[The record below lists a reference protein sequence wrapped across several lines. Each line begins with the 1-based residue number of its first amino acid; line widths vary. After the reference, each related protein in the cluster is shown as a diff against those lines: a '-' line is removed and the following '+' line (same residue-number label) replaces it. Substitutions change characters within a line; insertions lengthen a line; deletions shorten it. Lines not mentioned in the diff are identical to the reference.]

1 MTPSHT
7 RGLPLP
13 AKLAPVS
20 VGVVALI
27 MTGIPSAS
35 ADDEGG
41 LGQVQARYET
51 PSYFGD
57 DADGNA
63 DADDPAIWRHPTAQ
77 ADSIV
82 VGTLKEGGLTVFDL
96 NGRELQR
103 IAAPAAPTPGA
114 KPGRFNNVDILQGVR
129 IGGQVTDIAV
139 TTDRGRD
146 RLRIYRID
154 QRGARAGAQVL
165 TDITTEAAPLLFS
178 GAEAE
183 VDQQHTGY
191 GMTLWAD
198 PAGGAPWVA
207 VSRRSETTVGL
218 FRLSTDSAGKV
229 TYNRVATSDLPS
241 SFNVGG
247 TQWSP
252 CEEPGDLPQVE
263 GMVVDRAT
271 NVLYAG
277 QEDVG
282 IWRIP
287 LQESGFGTPTLI
299 ERVREYGQ
307 PAEYD
312 VATEE
317 CAVTGPTSPEAGQH
331 LSADVEGLTIAYD
344 GSRRTLVAS
353 SQGDNT
359 FARYTI
365 TSNSLSY
372 KGGASI
378 VDSATIDGVQ
388 ESDGAAVVNEP
399 FGPDFP
405 NGLLVVQDGANTPE
419 TPGADGE
426 PRDDTNFKLLEWDRF
441 ANAADSSDG

>member
-7 RGLPLP
+7 PGLLLS
-13 AKLAPVS
+13 AKLAPVAA
-20 VGVVALI
+20 GVLALV
-27 MTGIPSAS
+27 MTGLPSAS

-41 LGQVQARYET
+41 LGHVQASFET

-96 NGRELQR
+96 HGRELQR
-103 IAAPAAPTPGA
+103 IAAPAAPAPGT
-114 KPGRFNNVDILQGVR
+114 KPGRFINVDILQGVR
-129 IGGQVTDIAV
+129 IGNQVTDIAV

-146 RLRIYRID
+146 RLRIYSID
-154 QRGARAGAQVL
+154 PRGARAGAQVL
-165 TDITTEAAPLLFS
+165 ADITTEAAPLLFS
-178 GAEAE
+178 GSEAE

-218 FRLSTDSAGKV
+218 FRLSTDSAGKI
-229 TYNRVATSDLPS
+229 TYDRVATSDLPS
-241 SFNVGG
+241 SFDVGG

-252 CEEPGDLPQVE
+252 CEEPDERPQVE

-287 LQESGFGTPTLI
+287 LQQTGFGDPELV

-312 VATEE
+312 PATEE
-317 CAVTGPTSPEAGQH
+317 CIATGPASPEAGQH
-331 LSADVEGLTIAYD
+331 ISADVEGLTIAYD

-353 SQGDNT
+353 SQGDDT
-359 FARYTI
+359 FARYAI
-365 TSNSLSY
+365 TSGTPRY
-372 KGGASI
+372 EAAAAI
-378 VDSATIDGVQ
+378 VDSAAIDGVQ

-419 TPGADGE
+419 TPGGDGE
-426 PRDDTNFKLLEWDRF
+426 PRDDTNFKLLRWDRF
-441 ANAADSSDG
+441 ADAGSSDG